1 MEVILIY
8 QTDPWHG
15 RSSWVLI
22 GVATTEENRDKI
34 VKKYLRELDEKPSRG
49 TREEAF
55 RQLHDMDQTQ
65 CLAEECGIEIYTD
78 RVNTDELLD

>member
-22 GVATTEENRDKI
+22 GVATTEDKRDKI
-34 VKKYLRELDEKPSRG
+34 VRKYLRGLDDKPSRR

-55 RQLHDMDQTQ
+55 NQLYDMGQTQ

-78 RVNTDELLD
+78 KINTDELLD